1 MPPLQKDISKPII
14 FYGLLFF
21 YFNFFIN
28 LITDDRASWSLVYI
42 PLALF
47 ILYLFKNRTLYI
59 HPLILIIGFSS
70 ALCISL
76 NEYIFHANQAS
87 TDLEFNKQA
96 DKYLSQFLYIIPL
109 IFLGT
114 LFKFSNFTSET
125 FKKII
130 FITIVFSIIFNS
142 YLNIQFGFDRGLLI
156 SEFKSIIL
164 YDYCVIALSLI
175 GLVFSFRL
183 KGKFAFLFISLCL
196 VNITLIVLHG
206 SRGAWLGIPIA
217 LLMISLYFYKTH
229 LKQVLYMLSAS
240 LVLSVGICLMPHSP
254 IIERIDLLKSDA
266 SLMEQNNYDT
276 SVGTRFALWHF
287 AIEQFQQ
294 SPYVGQ
300 GFINFKNKICT
311 PNAENEVPNCQPH
324 AHNIVFQELAAHG
337 LLGFLNIL
345 ILAFAT
351 LYYFTKNMIQKNNPS
366 TQLLAFSGLISS
378 VYLII
383 CSMSDYLLFYSFPTM
398 FLFLITLSLMN
409 IIYIENINTTHNNG
423 V

>member
-59 HPLILIIGFSS
+59 HPIILIIGFSS

-130 FITIVFSIIFNS
+130 FITIGFSIIFNG
-142 YLNIQFGFDRGLLI
+142 YLNIQFGFDRNLFI

-196 VNITLIVLHG
+196 VNVTLIVLHG

-217 LLMISLYFYKTH
+217 LLMISIYFYKTH

-266 SLMEQNNYDT
+266 SLMEENNYNT

-300 GFINFKNKICT
+300 GFINFKNNICA
-311 PNAENEVPNCQPH
+311 PSNESEVPNCQPH

-337 LLGFLNIL
+337 LIGLLNIL
-345 ILAFAT
+345 ILTFTT
-351 LYYFTKNMIQKNNPS
+351 LYCFIKNTFQKNNAS
-366 TQLLAFSGLISS
+366 TQILAFSGLISS

-409 IIYIENINTTHNNG
+409 IIYIENLNTTHNNG